1 MDTNINS
8 NKNYKCVNYKFCKG
22 VAYPELDEPLCLL
35 CGEWYDYGEGWGTLE
50 FTEEPREC
58 SVCYTVDIQMKFP
71 TNCNHYFCIYCSRT
85 LLYYQDD
92 IYDICPLKYG
102 CPPCKHYDKKNS
114 VKSCI
119 NRPCCDD
126 DEDILLKWE
135 EDDYES
141 FMDWNYEEFNYINEE
156 NDFFVTKKC
165 PLCRKQYEKLK

>member
-1 MDTNINS
+1 M
-8 NKNYKCVNYKFCKG
+8 YVFF
-22 VAYPELDEPLCLL
+22 ELIEKIFSD
-35 CGEWYDYGEGWGTLE
+35 
-50 FTEEPREC
+50 
-58 SVCYTVDIQMKFP
+58 
-71 TNCNHYFCIYCSRT
+71 CNHYFCIYCSRT